1 MRLVFIS
8 QGLWVNFIKVL
19 LQLFK
24 ISSEVGALFFFLSI
38 DPSTNWR
45 NNEKVFSKKKKF
57 HLERTLLRKKESWCR
72 QRQERL
78 FRLKEKKTRG
88 NRERKKKE
96 WIVFD

>member
-19 LQLFK
+19 LQLFKISFFFQK

-45 NNEKVFSKKKKF
+45 NNEKVFSKKKSF
-57 HLERTLLRKKESWCR
+57 I
-72 QRQERL
+72 
-78 FRLKEKKTRG
+78 LKGRC
-88 NRERKKKE
+88 
-96 WIVFD
+96 